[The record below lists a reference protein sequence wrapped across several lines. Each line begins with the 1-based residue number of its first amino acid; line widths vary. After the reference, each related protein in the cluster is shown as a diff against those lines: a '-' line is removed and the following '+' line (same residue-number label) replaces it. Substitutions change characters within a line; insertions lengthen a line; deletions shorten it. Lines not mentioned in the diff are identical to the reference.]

1 MDAEALSTFLA
12 VHRQRGFSNA
22 ARFLHRTQPAISR
35 RIALLEQELGVK
47 LFERTADGIALS
59 QAGRVLLPHAERA
72 IATVQDA
79 RDAVRALTTGN
90 AGPLAMAIVG
100 TLAGTDL
107 TGVLRAFARDHPA
120 IDLTLQT
127 ARSGEV
133 SDLVRRGEATIGLR
147 YDRDASGD
155 LRSEGLGNEPLV
167 VVCAPAHR
175 LAGRAV
181 ASLAALREERWIAFP
196 RASQPPELPGS
207 HIFSV
212 FAARGLGGIEWMAI
226 DSLTAQKRLV
236 EAGFGMSL
244 IPASS
249 AEEELAAGT
258 LATIR
263 VRDLD
268 IGTPVFIVTRKGGY
282 LSAAADRLLAL
293 LRTQYAAGWRR
304 PPRVRYTRA
313 KGRMR

>member
-35 RIALLEQELGVK
+35 RIALLEQELDVK
-47 LFERTADGIALS
+47 LFERAAGGIALS
-59 QAGRVLLPHAERA
+59 QAGRALLPHAERA
-72 IATVQDA
+72 LASL
-79 RDAVRALTTGN
+79 RDAEDAIRALAAGN

-107 TGVLRAFARDHPA
+107 TGVLRRFTQDHPGVEL
-120 IDLTLQT
+120 ILQT

-133 SDLVRRGEATIGLR
+133 GDLVRRGEATIGLR
-147 YDRDASGD
+147 YDRDRLGD
-155 LRSEGLGNEPLV
+155 LHSESLGSEKLL
-167 VVCAPAHR
+167 VVCAPTHR
-175 LAGRAV
+175 LAGRTV
-181 ASLAALREERWIAFP
+181 ASLAALHGERWIAFP
-196 RASQPPELPGS
+196 RAPQPPELPGS

-212 FAARGLGGIEWMAI
+212 FVAHGLGEIDWMAI

-236 EAGFGMSL
+236 EAGFGVSL

-258 LATIR
+258 LSTVN
-263 VRDLD
+263 VRGLD
-268 IGTPVFIVTRKGGY
+268 VGTPVFIVTRKGGF
-282 LSAAADRLLAL
+282 LSAAAHRLLAL

-304 PPRVRYTRA
+304 PPAARYKRG
-313 KGRMR
+313 KGRTR

>member
-1 MDAEALSTFLA
+1 MDAEALTTFLA
-12 VHRQRGFSNA
+12 IHRQRGFSNA

-47 LFERTADGIALS
+47 LFERAAGGVALT
-59 QAGRVLLPHAERA
+59 QAGRTLLPHAERA
-72 IATVQDA
+72 VASLRDA
-79 RDAVRALTTGN
+79 RDAIRALATGES
-90 AGPLAMAIVG
+90 GPLTMAIVG

-107 TGVLRAFARDHPA
+107 TGLLRRFTHDYPA
-120 IDLTLQT
+120 VELILQT

-133 SDLVRRGEATIGLR
+133 SDLVRRAEATIGLR
-147 YDRDASGD
+147 YDRDPSGD
-155 LRSEGLGNEPLV
+155 LLSESLGSEPLLV
-167 VVCAPAHR
+167 ACAPAHR
-175 LAGRAV
+175 LAGRTI
-181 ASLAALREERWIAFP
+181 ASLAALRDERWIAFP
-196 RASQPPELPGS
+196 RTPQRPELPGS

-212 FAARGLGGIEWMAI
+212 FAARGMGEIDWMSI

-236 EAGFGMSL
+236 EAGFGVTL

-282 LSAAADRLLAL
+282 LSAAAHRLLEL
-293 LRTQYAAGWRR
+293 LRARYAAGWRR
-304 PPRVRYTRA
+304 RPPARYKRQ
-313 KGRMR
+313 KGRKR